1 MKLFIIILTT
11 LLVFI
16 RAEDDLKGSSQSKED
31 KLIENI
37 EEDLESQNQEAFDN
51 MLNGLYPLTPE
62 QILSIRDRYEDTLRA
77 KQSTSM
83 SPPKPTISSQFVK
96 LSPGSTP
103 PIVRLLEGFVSSVV
117 FLDSTGAVWPIESYN
132 VGDPNSFNLQW
143 NGKDNII
150 VIQAKTLFK
159 YGNLIVR
166 LEGLD
171 TPVVVTLIP
180 GQKEVDYRRELRIS
194 GYGPNS
200 NAGNN
205 NQDATVE
212 NRVLLDFLDGVI
224 PMQSEMLST
233 NSNEVDA
240 YLYNGKLFLKTDYTL
255 VSPAWDGKV
264 SSSSGSNAYEIQN
277 ISNIIISKNGILQNV
292 EVGS

>member
-1 MKLFIIILTT
+1 LKLFIIILTT

-212 NRVLLDFLDGVI
+212 NRVLLD
-224 PMQSEMLST
+224 
-233 NSNEVDA
+233 
-240 YLYNGKLFLKTDYTL
+240 
-255 VSPAWDGKV
+255 
-264 SSSSGSNAYEIQN
+264 
-277 ISNIIISKNGILQNV
+277 GIKRF
-292 EVGS
+292 